1 MKQFQLKLKLK
12 EGNLNKWEG
21 KRVLASVCLFA
32 RCVCVHVCVYS
43 VTRRINIYH
52 L

>member
-1 MKQFQLKLKLK
+1 MKQIQLKLKIK

-21 KRVLASVCLFA
+21 KSVLASVCLFA
-32 RCVCVHVCVYS
+32 SCVCDF